1 MSCEPKTP
9 NLEPGTSN
17 LEPGTLNSPSPTRLF
32 LIRHG
37 EVEGAGLCL
46 HGHVDV
52 ALTARGQRQ
61 LTAVAEG
68 LREEPLAAVYCSDLV
83 RARMGAEQVA
93 AGRGIPVVENPAF
106 RELDMGRWD
115 GRVMAELWRE
125 ERAGLQGW
133 WDNLANFTL
142 PDGESM
148 GAMRQRVLPALNR
161 LVAQHCG
168 ETVALVAHGG
178 TNRVILFEAL
188 GMDLARFHALAQDY
202 ACVNLLEYFPGGN
215 TVVRLVNRH

>member
-1 MSCEPKTP
+1 M
-9 NLEPGTSN
+9 
-17 LEPGTLNSPSPTRLF
+17 
-32 LIRHG
+32 
-37 EVEGAGLCL
+37 CL

-52 ALTARGQRQ
+52 ALTERGQRQ
-61 LTAVAEG
+61 LAAVAER
-68 LREEPLAAVYCSDLV
+68 LSEEPFAAVYCSDLQ
-83 RARMGAEQVA
+83 RARSGAEQVA
-93 AGRGIPVVENPAF
+93 AGRGIPVVEDPAF

-125 ERAGLQGW
+125 ERDGLQEW
-133 WDNLANFTL
+133 WDDLVGFTL
-142 PDGESM
+142 PGGESL
-148 GAMRQRVLPALNR
+148 GTMRRRVLPALDR

>member
-1 MSCEPKTP
+1 MTAPP
-9 NLEPGTSN
+9 
-17 LEPGTLNSPSPTRLF
+17 PTRLF

-37 EVEGAGLCL
+37 EVEGAGTHL

-61 LTAVAEG
+61 VAAVAQRLAG
-68 LREEPLAAVYCSDLV
+68 EPLAAVYCSDLQ
-83 RARMGAEQVA
+83 RARRGAEQLA
-93 AGRGIPVVENPAF
+93 AGRGVPVIADPAF

-115 GRVMAELWRE
+115 GREMAALWRE
-125 ERAGLQGW
+125 EGAALRTW
-133 WDNLANFTL
+133 WDDLEGFAL
-142 PDGESM
+142 PGGESL
-148 GAMRQRVLPALNR
+148 GTMRQRVLPAFGR
-161 LVAQHCG
+161 MAQQHSG

-202 ACVNLLEYFPGGN
+202 ACVNLLEYFPDGN
-215 TVVRLVNRH
+215 VVVKLVNG